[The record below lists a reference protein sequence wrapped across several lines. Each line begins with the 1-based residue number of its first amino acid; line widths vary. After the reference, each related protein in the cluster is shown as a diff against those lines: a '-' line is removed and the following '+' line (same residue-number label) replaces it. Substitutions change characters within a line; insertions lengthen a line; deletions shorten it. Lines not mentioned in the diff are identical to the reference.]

1 MLRRKVAES
10 LTARIFLIT
19 AIILLGAGAITFGLI
34 AWATPS
40 TYTAVVNRDLT
51 EQVGLLAERL
61 AETSPDSCG
70 ALLDEFILSS
80 GASAILVGPDG
91 SPVETGSSLMVQAVY
106 GDDTVVFQT
115 SEEESAVSYAAVE
128 TESEQSMTVT
138 MSEQTAITAEVRFSG
153 QEGLYTLY
161 VTPRLEVENLA
172 VRALVQMSPWLLL
185 ALLVISLIPILLLGR
200 YDWPSADDYIY
211 AYLPHEAL
219 LRGDGFWGEVWH
231 TIWGYY
237 KSWQGTFTALAL
249 MALTPLT
256 FSEYLYWLTPVVM
269 LASLCTGT
277 FKLTDTLVRRGL
289 GGTWRQTV
297 FVAVPILLLS
307 IHCAPFPK
315 DTFY

>member
-19 AIILLGAGAITFGLI
+19 ALILLGAGAITFGLI

-138 MSEQTAITAEVRFSG
+138 MS
-153 QEGLYTLY
+153 
-161 VTPRLEVENLA
+161 
-172 VRALVQMSPWLLL
+172 
-185 ALLVISLIPILLLGR
+185 
-200 YDWPSADDYIY
+200 
-211 AYLPHEAL
+211 
-219 LRGDGFWGEVWH
+219 
-231 TIWGYY
+231 
-237 KSWQGTFTALAL
+237 
-249 MALTPLT
+249 
-256 FSEYLYWLTPVVM
+256 
-269 LASLCTGT
+269 
-277 FKLTDTLVRRGL
+277 
-289 GGTWRQTV
+289 
-297 FVAVPILLLS
+297 
-307 IHCAPFPK
+307 
-315 DTFY
+315 